1 MKIAVYSGSFNPFHK
16 GHLTVVK
23 YLLEHCGF
31 DMIYLVVSP
40 QNPFKDSSLA
50 DSSRERLENV
60 REAVARNS
68 LSAKVKVDDIEFSMP
83 YPSYSIRTLDA
94 LSAREKGNRFTLV
107 VGGDNL
113 RELLRWKEGERI
125 LTQYGVVVY
134 PREGFDIVHDCAVLK
149 RQHKNAEMLF
159 GSVKHTPYHIK
170 LLRDAPLVN
179 VSSTE
184 IRQMIQRG
192 EDVTHLLA

>member
-1 MKIAVYSGSFNPFHK
+1 MVR
-16 GHLTVVK
+16 

-31 DMIYLVVSP
+31 DMVYLVVSP

-50 DSSRERLENV
+50 DSSEERLERVKQAVV
-60 REAVARNS
+60 RNA
-68 LSAKVKVDDIEFSMP
+68 LSDKVKVDDIEFSMP

-94 LSAREKGNRFTLV
+94 LAAREKNNRFTLV

-134 PREGFDIVHDCAVLK
+134 PREGFNIVHDCAVLK

-159 GSVKHTPYHIK
+159 DNGTHKPYHIK

-179 VSSTE
+179 VSSTQ
-184 IRQMIQRG
+184 IRQMIANG